1 MPSWNVFVD
10 QQLAHA
16 GGDDRNGATSAPHQQ
31 ASAAQADV
39 SSPATSSVAP
49 HTARQQAAGQ
59 EAQQQFRSSGMPLGA
74 VDISRAGASA
84 PALPDDNTDA
94 AAPNV
99 VGSVHARYEM
109 QTGNHN
115 PRHMVGYRPVTA
127 REGSVI
133 NQCRTEHHDAEQYC
147 APKYACNSCTQ
158 CLRAAQDNWQS
169 LN

>member
-1 MPSWNVFVD
+1 MFVD

-49 HTARQQAAGQ
+49 YTARQQAAGQ

-99 VGSVHARYEM
+99 VSYVHAIYAM
-109 QTGNHN
+109 QTGNHD
-115 PRHMVGYRPVTA
+115 PRHMVVTA
-127 REGSVI
+127 LLR
-133 NQCRTEHHDAEQYC
+133 QTDCR
-147 APKYACNSCTQ
+147 KSTQ
-158 CLRAAQDNWQS
+158 D
-169 LN
+169 